1 MLVDELIFYLPSWGY
16 LELGFLINES
26 ILQFELSNQAL
37 NKYVFFGELSQK
49 ICLKIPTGFLQ
60 HKSFGND
67 LFSSPRF
74 QLIQGTFKPF

>member
-37 NKYVFFGELSQK
+37 NKYVFFRGIVSENMFEN
-49 ICLKIPTGFLQ
+49 THWFL
-60 HKSFGND
+60 
-67 LFSSPRF
+67 
-74 QLIQGTFKPF
+74 TT